1 MEKKKNIEYQLDIE
15 RKNAQNPNMEEY
27 DFIYPFNHITSL
39 DEQKVKVEE
48 LTKMIFA
55 GEIQDSKTVAAIMA
69 YKDKYVR

>member
-15 RKNAQNPNMEEY
+15 RKSAQNPNMEEY

-48 LTKMIFA
+48 LTKIA
-55 GEIQDSKTVAAIMA
+55 EIKKADPSK
-69 YKDKYVR
+69 KDKR

>member
-48 LTKMIFA
+48 LTKIS
-55 GEIQDSKTVAAIMA
+55 EIKKADPNK
-69 YKDKYVR
+69 KDKR

>member
-27 DFIYPFNHITSL
+27 DFIHPFNHITSL

-48 LTKMIFA
+48 LTKIS
-55 GEIQDSKTVAAIMA
+55 EIKKADPSK
-69 YKDKYVR
+69 KDKR